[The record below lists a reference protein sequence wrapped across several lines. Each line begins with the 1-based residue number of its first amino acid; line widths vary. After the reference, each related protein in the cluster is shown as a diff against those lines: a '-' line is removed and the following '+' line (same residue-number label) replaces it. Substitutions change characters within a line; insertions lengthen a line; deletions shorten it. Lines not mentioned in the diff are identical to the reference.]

1 MFDSSE
7 NNPDIFLYL
16 RPQNLNLR
24 RKAAKNTP
32 LKQQKIP
39 LLIVR

>member
-1 MFDSSE
+1 MFDISE

-24 RKAAKNTP
+24 RGDHKTP
-32 LKQQKIP
+32 LKQQKVP